1 VVVKDGGGGECRSR
15 MARGLQREE
24 EQSENTSSGAV
35 SLLEACIYKGMIFS
49 NSCTKE
55 QILKGL

>member
-1 VVVKDGGGGECRSR
+1 MAVKDGGGGECRSR

-35 SLLEACIYKGMIFS
+35 SLLQACIYKRMIFS
-49 NSCTKE
+49 TNCTKE
-55 QILKGL
+55 YIQKGI